1 MALIGKNSGYKW
13 EFESI
18 GGTSRV
24 KITSGSDIA
33 HLGELDPK
41 MWTVLSCPVQGLEIS
56 DKSLAYMDTD
66 ADGKIRVNDVVAVS
80 KWITG
85 VLKNSDLLLEG
96 KDSIDMEQFDLEN
109 EAGKKLHG
117 SAKQIIGNLGKEGSV
132 ISLADTADIA
142 AIFAKTRFN
151 GDGVIIEGSADEE
164 QDKAAI
170 AAAVAARE
178 AGRAVKDVVV
188 GGGEIV
194 EQLSRSSAADFGLR
208 GELPYIDAVIAAV
221 SDEKNI
227 VEKER
232 KIDAIRWAEAEAMTS
247 FDFFTINFILSY
259 LVKVNI
265 VARWT
270 LLSPEVGREMLNR
283 LIKELDA
290 KELVNKQ

>member
-1 MALIGKNSGYKW
+1 MFSTEYFYLVAGLREWALDSDTKGFDLGEIKSEILAELSNRDRKAVELLYAYYDCENLIAYRNGRERFSALGNLSS
-13 EFESI
+13 EQVAEVFESRHY
-18 GGTSRV
+18 SYLPAEMARV
-24 KITSGSDIA
+24 VKLYVEAED
-33 HLGELDPK
+33 EDR
-41 MWTVLSCPVQGLEIS
+41 
-56 DKSLAYMDTD
+56 DTD
-66 ADGKIRVNDVVAVS
+66 IVLTESFEHALFEAYYNDLAAS
-80 KWITG
+80 KSRF
-85 VLKNSDLLLEG
+85 LKGWGE
-96 KDSIDMEQFDLEN
+96 FDR
-109 EAGKKLHG
+109 
-117 SAKQIIGNLGKEGSV
+117 NL
-132 ISLADTADIA
+132 
-142 AIFAKTRFN
+142 RN
-151 GDGVIIEGSADEE
+151 
-164 QDKAAI
+164 I

-232 KIDAIRWAEAEAMTS
+232 KIDAIRWSEAEEIAV
-247 FDFFTINFILSY
+247 FDFFNVDYILSY

-270 LLSPEVGREMLNR
+270 LLSPEVGRQMLNR

>member
-1 MALIGKNSGYKW
+1 YDCENLIAYRNGRERFSMLGNLSLEQVAEVFENRHYSLLPAEMA
-13 EFESI
+13 
-18 GGTSRV
+18 RV
-24 KITSGSDIA
+24 AKLYVEAED
-33 HLGELDPK
+33 EDR
-41 MWTVLSCPVQGLEIS
+41 
-56 DKSLAYMDTD
+56 DTD
-66 ADGKIRVNDVVAVS
+66 VVLTKSFEHALFEAYYNDLAAS
-80 KWITG
+80 KSHF
-85 VLKNSDLLLEG
+85 LKGWAE
-96 KDSIDMEQFDLEN
+96 FDR
-109 EAGKKLHG
+109 
-117 SAKQIIGNLGKEGSV
+117 NL
-132 ISLADTADIA
+132 
-142 AIFAKTRFN
+142 RN
-151 GDGVIIEGSADEE
+151 
-164 QDKAAI
+164 I

-188 GGGEIV
+188 GSGEIV

-232 KIDAIRWAEAEAMTS
+232 KIDAIRWSEAEEIAV
-247 FDFFTINFILSY
+247 FDFFNVDYILSY

-270 LLSPEVGREMLNR
+270 LLSPEVGRQMLNR